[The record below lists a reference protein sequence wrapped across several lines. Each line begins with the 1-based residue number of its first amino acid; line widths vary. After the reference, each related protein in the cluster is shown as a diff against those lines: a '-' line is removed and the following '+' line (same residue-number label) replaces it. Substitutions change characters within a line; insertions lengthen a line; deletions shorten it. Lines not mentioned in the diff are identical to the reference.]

1 METKTKVFFKKSMT
15 EGFENTVTAFFP
27 DAKVN
32 PNMILS
38 YEHIG
43 QHGEASIEF
52 CRECIEANPAEYAE
66 LKNELEKLC
75 GYNLQISNGEI
86 L

>member
-15 EGFENTVTAFFP
+15 EGFENTVIAFFP
-27 DAKVN
+27 EPKTN

-52 CRECIEANPAEYAE
+52 CRECIKATPAEYAE

-75 GYNLQISNGEI
+75 GYNLQIGDYHV
-86 L
+86 